1 MVSLFIF
8 PFFLLSLF
16 CSKSVPIFFILLPIL
31 FPHLSIF
38 YLYNLCYVFLYLS
51 FCCLLIIFFFF
62 LSFLSAVF
70 FFLFYLFVSLFHP
83 FFLSVF
89 SLFGFV
95 CLFHKFAYGKFL
107 CFPLVYTRPQ
117 KQRNTKLS
125 CIDPLFPEHILMHTF
140 HPISNGIVLTWLS
153 FTSFIVALFH
163 DRFC

>member
-8 PFFLLSLF
+8 PFSLLSLF
-16 CSKSVPIFFILLPIL
+16 CSKSVLILFILLPIL

-38 YLYNLCYVFLYLS
+38 YLCNLCYVFLYLS
-51 FCCLLIIFFFF
+51 FCCLLIIIFLIF

-95 CLFHKFAYGKFL
+95 SLFYKFANGKFL
-107 CFPLVYTRPQ
+107 RFPLVYTRPQ

-140 HPISNGIVLTWLS
+140 HPSSNGIVLTW
-153 FTSFIVALFH
+153 
-163 DRFC
+163 